1 MKDPAVYVFFISH
14 KTDASRILTLA
25 GSFVRPAVLT
35 RFRRV
40 GRVDGLE
47 GSKAA
52 MLDIGMIVI
61 GVGFFVASILY
72 VLACEKM

>member
-1 MKDPAVYVFFISH
+1 
-14 KTDASRILTLA
+14 
-25 GSFVRPAVLT
+25 VLT

-72 VLACEKM
+72 VLACERM

>member
-25 GSFVRPAVLT
+25 GSFVRPGCVDAVSAS
-35 RFRRV
+35 R
-40 GRVDGLE
+40 RVDGLE